1 MRTGAV
7 PGRRSPGT
15 TGARDPYS
23 PRPRP
28 GACRAAPASA
38 SSADG
43 ARTSLVPDTLAAL
56 EADPEH
62 QALIARVQAG
72 GQAAL
77 TAAERAARRRSLAA
91 LNVPPFAHFLADQ
104 GLPPLSRGTVRTL
117 QLNIGLACN
126 QACTH
131 CHVESSPLR
140 TERMDEATAERCV
153 ELMRDAVPLGLTTL
167 DLTGGAPELNATVFR
182 RLVAAGASAG
192 LTVIDRCNL
201 TVLLEPGQE
210 DLVDFLAE
218 HKVGRV
224 GGGGSQP
231 MHGLFR
237 LNAHT

>member
-1 MRTGAV
+1 M
-7 PGRRSPGT
+7 
-15 TGARDPYS
+15 
-23 PRPRP
+23 
-28 GACRAAPASA
+28 